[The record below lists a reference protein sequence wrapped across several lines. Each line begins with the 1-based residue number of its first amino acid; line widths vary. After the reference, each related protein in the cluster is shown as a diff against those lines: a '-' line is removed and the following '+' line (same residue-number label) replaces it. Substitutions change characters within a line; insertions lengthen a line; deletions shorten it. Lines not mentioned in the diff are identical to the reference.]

1 MIKYSITEGR
11 KSLGEIINIVKYQQ
25 KLIGIGKGKKVDV
38 LVIPYKD
45 MENTEDIPVTQI
57 NSESDSFSFLANEPD
72 IYSLDDLRKRY
83 V

>member
-11 KSLGEIINIVKYQQ
+11 KSLGEIINIVKYQK

-38 LVIPYKD
+38 LLVPYSEIENAENIP
-45 MENTEDIPVTQI
+45 ITQI
-57 NSESDSFSFLANEPD
+57 NSKSESFSFLENEPD
-72 IYSLDDLRKRY
+72 IYSLSDLKRTY